1 MDAAAAT
8 PIHFVGIDVSLDRC
22 AVRGDLSGAVV
33 REANLACDPETL
45 IAFLHGLSL
54 DIACV
59 GLEARPLSQWLHRHL
74 REAGQRAVLMETRQS
89 ERRAPGHAD
98 QDRSIGATPLE
109 SRS

>member
-22 AVRGDLSGAVV
+22 AVLGDLSGAVV

-59 GLEARPLSQWLHRHL
+59 GLRPDRFRNGCTDICARPVS
-74 REAGQRAVLMETRQS
+74 G
-89 ERRAPGHAD
+89 PC
-98 QDRSIGATPLE
+98 
-109 SRS
+109 